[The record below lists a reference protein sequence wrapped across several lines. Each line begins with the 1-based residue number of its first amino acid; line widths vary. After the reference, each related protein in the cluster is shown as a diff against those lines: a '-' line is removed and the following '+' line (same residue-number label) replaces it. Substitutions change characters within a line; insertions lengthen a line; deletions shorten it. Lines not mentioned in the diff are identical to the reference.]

1 MLVLASQSQS
11 RRAMLDA
18 ARRANEEAL
27 ASEGRMSCHMAMRK
41 LTPFHV
47 GALMYFFFLA
57 IAYEG
62 ALEEVN
68 AYDQPGVED
77 YKKILHEDL
86 RKYIVEHK

>member
-1 MLVLASQSQS
+1 
-11 RRAMLDA
+11 
-18 ARRANEEAL
+18 
-27 ASEGRMSCHMAMRK
+27 
-41 LTPFHV
+41 
-47 GALMYFFFLA
+47 MYFFFLA
-57 IAYEG
+57 ISYEG